1 MILGPLAPV
10 IHIHSSVPVCT
21 KVGTAW
27 SSYYLE
33 YQPTIY
39 FSNNN
44 NNSSSSR
51 HTSESDVIDLDQ
63 STSCSPLFSRSF
75 RLNKIGLITPGV
87 YFIYLHRN
95 QVVVCGR
102 GTAVTHFGFPCF
114 APSTQQL
121 TLPIPWQY
129 RYSRIA
135 TYLPGMGKLCHTRT
149 IFQMP
154 DIVTLSLE
162 DIESMKLN
170 DRLLS
175 LVQHK
180 SRHLLVMHRTGIVQN
195 IIQVFKELTEPNC
208 FNASLSNS
216 AEHQLRGGCEIP
228 CPQFIFMV

>member
-1 MILGPLAPV
+1 MHRTGRPCKGVVALKRARHLNLLVFSPNRGQTVWLVRVAGLAAESRLGMILGPLAPV

-129 RYSRIA
+129 RYSRIGRHA
-135 TYLPGMGKLCHTRT
+135 ISPR
-149 IFQMP
+149 FQRP
-154 DIVTLSLE
+154 TL
-162 DIESMKLN
+162 
-170 DRLLS
+170 R
-175 LVQHK
+175 
-180 SRHLLVMHRTGIVQN
+180 
-195 IIQVFKELTEPNC
+195 
-208 FNASLSNS
+208 
-216 AEHQLRGGCEIP
+216 
-228 CPQFIFMV
+228 